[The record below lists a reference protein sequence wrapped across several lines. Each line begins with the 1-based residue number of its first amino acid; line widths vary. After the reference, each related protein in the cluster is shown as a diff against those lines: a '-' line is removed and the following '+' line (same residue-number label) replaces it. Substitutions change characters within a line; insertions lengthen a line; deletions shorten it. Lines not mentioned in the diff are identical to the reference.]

1 MLEVSTYCIE
11 DCLKIHVL
19 YIYVPFFCS
28 INVCFFIPS
37 VPNGSFSQFFIRF
50 NSRLSD
56 VSTVN
61 DKDYQTAV
69 LEADVRI

>member
-19 YIYVPFFCS
+19 FMSHSLAQLMSV
-28 INVCFFIPS
+28 FFIPS

-50 NSRLSD
+50 NRRLSD
-56 VSTVN
+56 VSNVN